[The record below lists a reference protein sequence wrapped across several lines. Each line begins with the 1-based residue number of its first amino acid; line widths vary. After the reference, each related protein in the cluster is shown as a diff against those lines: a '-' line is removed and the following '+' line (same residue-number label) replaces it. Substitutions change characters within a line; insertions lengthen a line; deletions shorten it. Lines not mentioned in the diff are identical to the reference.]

1 MSNDK
6 STHIAQRAS
15 YASGREP
22 LPLIWK
28 LLTGLCLLFTALW
41 TLLCYAAHFNNY
53 HRDMLSDAVYYRA
66 DRPFVYRTL
75 LPTTVNLLTRLV
87 PENTRQKA
95 VQLVKRDRF
104 LRTIFTV
111 DRSPYESTGSLKLET
126 NYPVETAIAFVLMFA
141 CLLGF
146 MRAILLLYDQC
157 YSGSP
162 GFRAAVPSVAAAG
175 IVPWLSYTSHPY
187 DLVSLFLSAL
197 SFLSLA
203 HGKWRQYLLV
213 FLLSC
218 INKETAILNTFV
230 FITYFA
236 AQGILRTRLS
246 AILISAQLAIYA
258 AVKGF
263 VTFAFRANS
272 GTVAEFHLLDINIP
286 ILRTWIAHHYNLE
299 QFVTAG
305 ILISALFFRWHT
317 KPVVLRCGLILI
329 FPLSILGL
337 LFGVMDEW
345 RAHTDLYTPLLLM
358 ILGSVG
364 FIFGVRPLGR
374 EPVMR

>member
-1 MSNDK
+1 MSSES
-6 STHIAQRAS
+6 STHLATR
-15 YASGREP
+15 ASGREP
-22 LPLIWK
+22 LPLMWK
-28 LLTGLCLLFTALW
+28 LLAGLCVLLTASW
-41 TLLCYAAHFNNY
+41 TFLCYAAHFNNY
-53 HRDMLSDAVYYRA
+53 ERDMLSDAVYYRT
-66 DRPFVYRTL
+66 DRPLVYRTL
-75 LPTTVNLLTRLV
+75 LPTTVNLLSRLV
-87 PENTRQKA
+87 PENTKQKA

-111 DRSPYESTGSLKLET
+111 DRSPHEGAGSLKLEI
-126 NYPVETAIAFVLMFA
+126 NYPVETAIALVLMVA

-146 MRAILLLYDQC
+146 LRAIVLLYDRC

-203 HGKWRQYLLV
+203 QHRWRQYLLV

-218 INKETAILNTFV
+218 INKETAILNTLV

-236 AQGILRTRLS
+236 AQGILRTRLA

-263 VTFAFRANS
+263 ITFAFRANN

-286 ILRTWIAHHYNLE
+286 ILRSWIGHHYNLE
-299 QFVTAG
+299 QLVIAG

-317 KPVVLRCGLILI
+317 KPLVLRCGLILI

-337 LFGVMDEW
+337 LFGVLDEW

-364 FIFGVRPLGR
+364 FLFGVRPAGFCQTNR
-374 EPVMR
+374 